1 VFATTSSDDE
11 LNVERTFATTAD
23 RVRLS
28 LRRYQALG
36 PRRAV
41 LLCTH
46 AMMARGAYFERR
58 FAPHLARRGIEVY
71 VLDWRGHGE
80 SVPPSPRTEQ
90 WGFDDYVELDL
101 PAAVAAVCARAAIG
115 ADELCYL
122 GHSLGGLVGVAAIGT
137 GVVPAPRLLSLWATS
152 VWLPGP
158 RGPLARRAIMRGYRL
173 AARPLGFAPIR
184 LLRAGTDDEPRG
196 YVDDLTGWAA
206 SGRWTSRIG
215 VDYLAA
221 AESITAPCWAVTGAG
236 DRLSSVEDARVIAS
250 SIPGCDLRVVGRA
263 SGDGV
268 DPDHFTLFSAETLAP
283 LWDAFA
289 DQLAAV

>member
-1 VFATTSSDDE
+1 MN
-11 LNVERTFATTAD
+11 LERTFATTAD

-28 LRRYQALG
+28 LRRYEARG

-58 FAPHLARRGIEVY
+58 FAPHLAGRGVEVY

-80 SVPPSPRTEQ
+80 SVPPSPWRDR

-101 PAAVAAVCARAAIG
+101 PAAVAAVCDRAGIEPG
-115 ADELCYL
+115 ELTYL
-122 GHSLGGLVGVAAIGT
+122 GHSLGGLVGLAGIGT
-137 GVVPAPRLLSLWATS
+137 GVIAPPRLLTLWATS

-158 RGPLARRAIMRGYRL
+158 DGPRSRRAIMAIYRA

-184 LLRAGTDDEPRG
+184 ALRFGTDDEPRG

-206 SGRWTSRIG
+206 SGRFTSRTGI
-215 VDYLAA
+215 DYLEAA
-221 AESITAPCWAVTGAG
+221 ASITAPVWAVTGAG
-236 DRLSSVEDARVIAS
+236 DRLSAVADARAITDRL
-250 SIPGCDLRVVGRA
+250 PGCELRVVGRA
-263 SGDGV
+263 HGDAI
-268 DPDHFTLFSAETLAP
+268 DADHFTLFTAAELAP
-283 LWDAFA
+283 LWDELA
-289 DQLAAV
+289 DRLS